1 MRLNK
6 YVTKRARSLSI
17 KNKMELD
24 HQGLNPF
31 ICLETKELTNNFAWN
46 TKTRILCHVH
56 YWPDEEQAI
65 YNSSKPFSLSIA

>member
-31 ICLETKELTNNFAWN
+31 IC
-46 TKTRILCHVH
+46 
-56 YWPDEEQAI
+56 
-65 YNSSKPFSLSIA
+65 

>member
-6 YVTKRARSLSI
+6 YVTKRVRSLSI

-24 HQGLNPF
+24 HQGLNVNWKQ
-31 ICLETKELTNNFAWN
+31 KELTNNFAWN